1 MGDIFQ
7 TATGMVLAGPSDVK
21 PDYSYFPFMKTLM
34 DIAKGFQGMALI
46 ICVILLIAAAIMFGA
61 SKMTSSQTAAR
72 VTGLIF
78 VVCLVLAAVIAGA
91 GGLINWATGIPLV

>member
-1 MGDIFQ
+1 MTI
-7 TATGMVLAGPSDVK
+7 TAGM
-21 PDYSYFPFMKTLM
+21 
-34 DIAKGFQGMALI
+34 IAKAAATALSNEKLRKGI
-46 ICVILLIAAAIMFGA
+46 GWGLVAVLSPVILLIAAAIMFGA
-61 SKMTSSQTAAR
+61 SKMTSSQAAAR